1 MEILLFFEH
10 LFNSYVLCIDKYLK
24 AMGLLKT
31 ALIGAAVYGA
41 IKYVTKKDVNGKS
54 VIDDLQEKAPEWM
67 DKAKRFKEDLELKYK
82 PGTTDP
88 YVEVKP

>member
-1 MEILLFFEH
+1 MLLKKH
-10 LFNSYVLCIDKYLK
+10 KDLK

-54 VIDDLQEKAPEWM
+54 VIDDLQEKAPEWI
-67 DKAKRFKEDLELKYK
+67 DKAKRFKDDIETKYK
-82 PGTTDP
+82 GNDP